1 MKKQFLKIATLLL
14 FATVAFSSCSV
25 SYRERRAHD
34 DHHDDHDHHYE
45 EVHHY

>member
-1 MKKQFLKIATLLL
+1 MKKQILKITALLVL
-14 FATVAFSSCSV
+14 IAASFSSCV
-25 SYRERRAHD
+25 VRRDHGY